1 MRILIA
7 EDDLTSRIVVASVL
21 KKSGHEVVE
30 TVNGFDAWQALQQPD
45 APRLVILDWMMPVMD
60 GPEVLR
66 RIRALPTERP
76 SYIIMLT
83 ARSEKASIIAGLD
96 AGANDYLAK
105 PFDPGELN
113 ARVEVGQRMVEMQD
127 ALATKVEELRQSQAA
142 LHVLTARM
150 QAVREEERSNLA
162 RELHDAFGQH
172 LTALQID
179 LMGMDRHLQTV
190 TPPDLALLSD
200 RIVAMVPLI
209 ERLTEQTQ
217 TMCAELR
224 PSVLF
229 ELGLPAAI
237 EWQAEETAARS
248 GLVCHLALPAA
259 DVELHQ
265 DLALALFRIV
275 QESLTNVVR
284 HAQATRVDIRLDLTG
299 SELNLAIEDNGRGFP
314 PQALA
319 GSKALG
325 LLGMCERIGAFC
337 GTVDFS
343 NGPAGGALVHV
354 RCTAPMSLKS

>member
-7 EDDLTSRIVVASVL
+7 EDDLTSRIVLASIL
-21 KKSGHEVVE
+21 QKSGHEVLE
-30 TVNGFDAWQALQQPD
+30 TVNGFDAWQTLQQPD
-45 APRLVILDWMMPVMD
+45 APRLMILDWMMPVMD

-66 RIRALPTERP
+66 RIRALPTDRP

-83 ARSEKASIIAGLD
+83 ARSAKANIIAGLD

-105 PFDPGELN
+105 PFDPGELI
-113 ARVEVGQRMVEMQD
+113 ARVEVGLRMVDMQD
-127 ALATKVEELRQSQAA
+127 TLATKVEELRESQAA

-150 QAVREEERSNLA
+150 QAVREEERANLA
-162 RELHDAFGQH
+162 RELHDTFGQH

-190 TPPDLALLSD
+190 TPPNLALLSD

-229 ELGLPAAI
+229 ELGLTAAI
-237 EWQAEETAARS
+237 EWQAEETTSRS
-248 GLVCHLALPAA
+248 GLVCHLALPAG
-259 DVELHQ
+259 DVELPQ

-275 QESLTNVVR
+275 QEALTNVVR
-284 HAQATRVDIRLDLTG
+284 HAQATQVDIRMDVTG
-299 SELNLAIEDNGRGFP
+299 GELNLILEDNGRGFP
-314 PQALA
+314 PQALE
-319 GSKALG
+319 GTKALG
-325 LLGMCERIGAFC
+325 LLGMRERIGAFC
-337 GTVDFS
+337 GTVNFS
-343 NGPAGGALVHV
+343 NTPTGGAHVHV
-354 RCTAPMSLKS
+354 HVHGTPH